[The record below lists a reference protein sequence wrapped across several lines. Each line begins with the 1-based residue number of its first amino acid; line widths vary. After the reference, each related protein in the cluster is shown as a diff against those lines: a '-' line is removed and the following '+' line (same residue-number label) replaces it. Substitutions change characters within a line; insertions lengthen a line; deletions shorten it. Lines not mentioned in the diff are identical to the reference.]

1 MISGA
6 EPLMPIRSLL
16 MPCSTT
22 GLVVTVVALT
32 ISHLP
37 LFALVEMEQQVDE
50 ARFASLCLIERPMLN
65 VKRPNLAAA
74 EKLWRD
80 ELSAHKCN
88 PSRDWLH
95 ANCTMKLA
103 DVISLRKHQIDQ
115 PQPAELE
122 NLYKTAVT
130 SFENLHTCFE
140 AASANES
147 LGDFYASHKKF
158 KDAEIC
164 YKKSIDAY
172 ESKFGPY
179 CFYSQD
185 IITSLVQLYIE
196 QNRCEEAIALLNK
209 EIQALEARSTECPV
223 AVNWVR
229 FELGK
234 VYFHMGRYREAEAHF
249 KNASSRGIS
258 HLPVDSYI
266 AATAQKLGR
275 KDEAERHFKS
285 IVQSERAMI
294 ARHQLG
300 SCEWNLANA
309 LESLA
314 NFYTEAKRSTEA
326 IPLLQEAFTIRQN
339 AFSSNNALP
348 MPPGIKQKALQK
360 VARQL
365 SSVYAQQA
373 RQAWAREVLEV
384 AAKYSKK

>member
-1 MISGA
+1 
-6 EPLMPIRSLL
+6 MPIRSLL

-37 LFALVEMEQQVDE
+37 FFALVEMEQQVDE

-65 VKRPNLAAA
+65 VKKPNLAAA

-80 ELSAHKCN
+80 ELSTHKCN

-103 DVISLRKHQIDQ
+103 DVISLRKHQIGQ

-164 YKKSIDAY
+164 YKKSIAAY

-179 CFYSQD
+179 CFYSRD

-209 EIQALEARSTECPV
+209 EIQALEAKSTECPV
-223 AVNWVR
+223 AVNLVR

-249 KNASSRGIS
+249 KNAASRG
-258 HLPVDSYI
+258 
-266 AATAQKLGR
+266 
-275 KDEAERHFKS
+275 
-285 IVQSERAMI
+285 I

-309 LESLA
+309 LELLA

-348 MPPGIKQKALQK
+348 MPPGIKKDALQK

-365 SSVYAQQA
+365 SSVYEQQG